1 MKKEVKKIQLTLFL
15 PKDRKNLTNPKPLP
29 NFQVT
34 VCIPTQFNEAD
45 FIKALF
51 ELQRLA
57 PKTTVLLQ
65 TKQTKKQVPIP
76 LRKIEYIHF
85 RKYKAYE
92 NEYELIFDEVDYQ
105 TLLYAMKKQCKEM
118 GVL

>member
-1 MKKEVKKIQLTLFL
+1 MSRDLIPKGKERRNEERSKENSAHSFFAERQKKSNESET
-15 PKDRKNLTNPKPLP
+15 T
-29 NFQVT
+29 
-34 VCIPTQFNEAD
+34 TQFNEAD

-65 TKQTKKQVPIP
+65 TKKQWPIP

-85 RKYKAYE
+85 RKYKTYE
-92 NEYELIFDEVDYQ
+92 HEYELMFDEVDYQ